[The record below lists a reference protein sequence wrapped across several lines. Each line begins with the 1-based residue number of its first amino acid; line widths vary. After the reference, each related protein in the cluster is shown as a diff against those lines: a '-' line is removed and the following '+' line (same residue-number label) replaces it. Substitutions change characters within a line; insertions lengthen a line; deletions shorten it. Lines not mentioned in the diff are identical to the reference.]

1 MKKLKIKVKYAIL
14 ACTLQDDFENLM
26 AKLSFLELFPLT
38 PPRKSLKED
47 VKEQACQ
54 DLTWLPRQ
62 CFCTGGE
69 GGQPKAWRQPRLR
82 ERRAYP
88 SPLCPSCP
96 RNLTESGKILIWTSQ
111 ISSVW

>member
-47 VKEQACQ
+47 VKARISPGFPVCASALGEKV
-54 DLTWLPRQ
+54 DSPRP
-62 CFCTGGE
+62 GDNPNSARGE
-69 GGQPKAWRQPRLR
+69 HTLH
-82 ERRAYP
+82 P
-88 SPLCPSCP
+88 SAPHAHE
-96 RNLTESGKILIWTSQ
+96 T
-111 ISSVW
+111 